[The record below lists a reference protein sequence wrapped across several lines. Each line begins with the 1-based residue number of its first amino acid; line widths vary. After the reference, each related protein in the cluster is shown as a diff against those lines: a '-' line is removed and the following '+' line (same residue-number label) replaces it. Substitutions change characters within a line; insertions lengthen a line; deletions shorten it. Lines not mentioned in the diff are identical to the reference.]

1 MAKLQNGGGQPPKKK
16 PLKPATKTNPLMV
29 GEYSRLL
36 KKEQEVNSAII
47 KRALERQKS
56 MKKK

>member
-1 MAKLQNGGGQPPKKK
+1 MTKLQNGGGKPPKGK
-16 PLKPATKTNPLMV
+16 PLKPAPKTNPLMG

-47 KRALERQKS
+47 KRALERQKAT
-56 MKKK
+56 KKK